1 MIHDYMIIFL
11 ALLIAAYI
19 LIFLCE
25 CIFDAK
31 WVNYSLDE
39 ELATVFITRLV
50 GNRYNFSVR
59 DLDFTFEK
67 SENGK
72 WKYIADFSDLKKRII
87 AFVIIFLTCYFFYGY
102 LAGTWIPTFWN
113 ILQCTVVGAFSFITM
128 ITDPIEAYITLMI
141 DLHKKDRG
149 E

>member
-1 MIHDYMIIFL
+1 MISDYMLLFL
-11 ALLIAAYI
+11 ALYIAAYI
-19 LIFLCE
+19 LICLCE

-31 WVNYSLDE
+31 WVNYSSDE

-50 GNRYNFSVR
+50 GNRYHRKVT
-59 DLDFTFEK
+59 DLDFSFEK

-72 WKYIADFSDLKKRII
+72 WKYIPDFSDLKKRII
-87 AFVIIFLTCYFFYGY
+87 AFVIIFLACYFFYIY
-102 LAGTWIPTFWN
+102 LTGTWIPTFWI
-113 ILQCTVVGAFSFITM
+113 ILQCTVAGALSFISM
-128 ITDPIEAYITLMI
+128 ITDPLEAYITLMI